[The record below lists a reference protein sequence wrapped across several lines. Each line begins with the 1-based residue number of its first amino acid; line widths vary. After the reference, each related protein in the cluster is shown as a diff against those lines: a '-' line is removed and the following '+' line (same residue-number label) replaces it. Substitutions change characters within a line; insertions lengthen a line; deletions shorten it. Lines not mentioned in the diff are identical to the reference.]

1 MQPIQPTSLDIS
13 GPTAR
18 DVATSIEHAVAA
30 GDLPPG
36 GVLPSIRALAAHL
49 DVANGTVAR
58 AYARLRDRGIVVTDG
73 RRGTRVRRRSPA
85 TPRQH
90 LGLELPAGT
99 VDLSLGNPDP
109 ALLPDLGPHLA
120 AAATA
125 AGLYGEDPMP
135 HVHPGLADVLTA
147 RAASDGLPVA
157 AMAGPAIVSGAL
169 DGIERALAVHLRP
182 GDAVAVEDPGWP
194 NLLDLVTA
202 LGLRPVPMPID
213 EDGPTVDGLADL
225 LGRVEAVVVTSRAQ
239 NPTGAAV
246 TPPRRDHLR
255 ELLAGWSGL
264 VVEDDHG
271 GEASGVPLAALAG
284 VGAHWVVV
292 QSLSKSW
299 GPDLR
304 IAAMFGDPVTVRQ
317 VSGRLR
323 LGPGWVSRILQ
334 HTAWA
339 LLTDDRARATVAAA
353 ARDLTGRRDDLVRGL
368 AEDGIAAR
376 GRSGLN
382 VWVPVGDETVVVAG
396 LLARGWGVAPGA
408 RYRLDSPP
416 GIRVTAA
423 AVPHPAMARRFA
435 ADLAAV
441 VGVPGGGGV

>member
-1 MQPIQPTSLDIS
+1 MKPIQPTALDVA
-13 GPTAR
+13 GHTAR
-18 DVATSIEHAVAA
+18 DVATSIEDAVAA
-30 GDLPPG
+30 GDLSPG
-36 GVLPSIRALAAHL
+36 SRLPSIRELADHL

-73 RRGTRVRRRSPA
+73 RRGTRIRRRSPA

-90 LGLELPAGT
+90 LGLDLPPGT
-99 VDLSLGNPDP
+99 VDLSRGNPDP
-109 ALLPDLGPHLA
+109 DLLPDLGPHLA
-120 AAATA
+120 AAAAA

-135 HVHPGLADVLTA
+135 HVHPGLAEVLTA
-147 RAASDGLPVA
+147 RAAEAGLPVDT
-157 AMAGPAIVSGAL
+157 MAGPAIVSGAL

-182 GDAVAVEDPGWP
+182 GDAVGVEDPGWP

-202 LGLRPVPMPID
+202 LGLRPVPVPID
-213 EDGPTVDGLADL
+213 QDGPTVAGVADVL
-225 LGRVEAVVVTSRAQ
+225 DRVAAVVVTSRAQ
-239 NPTGAAV
+239 NPTGAAL
-246 TPPRRDHLR
+246 TPARRDHLR
-255 ELLAGWSGL
+255 QVLAGWGGL

-284 VGAHWVVV
+284 VGAHWIVV

-304 IAAMFGDPVTVRQ
+304 VAAVFGDHATVRQ

-339 LLTDDRARATVAAA
+339 LLTDDDAVATVTAAA
-353 ARDLTGRRDDLVRGL
+353 EELARRREALVAAL
-368 AEDGIAAR
+368 AECGIAAR

-382 VWVPVGDETVVVAG
+382 VWVPVADETVVVAG

-408 RYRLDSPP
+408 RYRLDAPP

-423 AVPHPAMARRFA
+423 AVPDTAMAGRFA

-441 VGVPGGGGV
+441 VHTPGGGGV

>member
-1 MQPIQPTSLDIS
+1 MS
-13 GPTAR
+13 GTTASA
-18 DVATSIEHAVAA
+18 VAASIEHAVGV
-30 GDLPPG
+30 GDLLPG
-36 GVLPSIRALAAHL
+36 TRLPSIRALADHL

-90 LGLELPAGT
+90 LGLDVPAGAI
-99 VDLSLGNPDP
+99 DLSRGNPDP
-109 ALLPDLGPHLA
+109 ALLPDLRPHLA

-135 HVHPGLADVLTA
+135 HVHPGLADALTA
-147 RAASDGLPVA
+147 RAAADGLPLSA
-157 AMAGPAIVSGAL
+157 LAGPAIVSGAL

-194 NLLDLVTA
+194 NLLDLVAA
-202 LGLRPVPMPID
+202 LGLRPVPMPVD
-213 EDGPTVDGLADL
+213 GDGPTAVGLADVL
-225 LGRVEAVVVTSRAQ
+225 DRVEAVVVTSRAH
-239 NPTGAAV
+239 NPTGAALS
-246 TPPRRDHLR
+246 PRRRDHLR
-255 ELLAGWSGL
+255 GVLADWDGL

-284 VGAHWVVV
+284 VGAHWVIV

-304 IAAMFGDPVTVRQ
+304 VAAVFGDPATVQR
-317 VSGRLR
+317 VAGRLR

-339 LLTDDRARATVAAA
+339 LLTDDEARATVAAA
-353 ARDLTGRRDDLVRGL
+353 AAELARRRDALVDAL
-368 AEDGIAAR
+368 ADHGIAAR

-382 VWVPVGDETVVVAG
+382 VWVPVADETVVVAG
-396 LLARGWGVAPGA
+396 LLVRGWGVAPGA

-423 AVPHPAMARRFA
+423 AMVDVDMARRFA

-441 VGVPGGGGV
+441 ASTPAGRGV